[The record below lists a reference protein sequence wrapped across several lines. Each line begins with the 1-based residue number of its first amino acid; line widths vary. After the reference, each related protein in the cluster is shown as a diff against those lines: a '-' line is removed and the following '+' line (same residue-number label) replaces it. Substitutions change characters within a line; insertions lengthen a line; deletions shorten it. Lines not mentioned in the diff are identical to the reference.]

1 MTTRQPLNCIFT
13 GKECRVVVSVG
24 GEGLEMGYNICFK
37 SGILIDLLI
46 ISVRQEQTMP
56 GFRNCLTKPLSK
68 LWPLA
73 LMALAAPGWGVAAD
87 WTLSYTA
94 DGQPDIEGIWS
105 NATQTRLERAAD
117 LGDKRSF
124 TNAEAAVLEARV
136 KVGMERSMAPSDANR
151 APPADGNV
159 ASAYNSFWLE
169 RGSNVTLIDGEYRTS
184 MIVEPS
190 NGQIPWLP
198 IDERRPSQLSRWL
211 AMPGVEPFDGPEL
224 QTIGERCLLFWDF
237 RTSNSS
243 AGPPMMPMIYNNNYQ
258 IVQSP
263 GYVLIY
269 AEMMHDARIVRLDA
283 QHRAPHMVQWM
294 GDSVG
299 HWEEDTLVVVTKNM
313 HPQQSH
319 FGSSENITITERF
332 QRTGEDDIV
341 YSFTMDDPSVYRE
354 PWKAQMQMKQRPEDR
369 IYEYACHE
377 GNYALSG
384 ILGGARVQERES
396 SEGTQADR

>member
-1 MTTRQPLNCIFT
+1 MLVYKNHLKR
-13 GKECRVVVSVG
+13 
-24 GEGLEMGYNICFK
+24 
-37 SGILIDLLI
+37 
-46 ISVRQEQTMP
+46 
-56 GFRNCLTKPLSK
+56 LSK
-68 LWPLA
+68 FWS
-73 LMALAAPGWGVAAD
+73 MALITLVAPSWGVAAD

-94 DGQPDIEGIWS
+94 DGQPDIEGLWS
-105 NATQTRLERAAD
+105 NATQTRLERAVD
-117 LGDKRSF
+117 LGEKQSY
-124 TNAEAAVLEARV
+124 TAAEASALEARAEA
-136 KVGMERSMAPSDANR
+136 GMQRSMAPSDAGR
-151 APPADGNV
+151 APPSDGNV

-169 RGSNVTLIDGEYRTS
+169 RGSSITLIDGEYRTS

-198 IDERRPSQLSRWL
+198 MEERSTSQLSRWL
-211 AMPGVEPFDGPEL
+211 AMPDVEPFDGPEL

-258 IVQSP
+258 IVQTP

-283 QHRAPHMVQWM
+283 QHRPSNMVQWM

-299 HWEEDTLVVVTKNM
+299 RWENDTLIVVTKNM

-319 FGSSENITITERF
+319 FGSSDNITITERF

-354 PWKAQMQMKQRPEDR
+354 PWTAQMQMKQKPEQR

-384 ILGGARVQERES
+384 ILGGARVQER
-396 SEGTQADR
+396 SEAQARSQ

>member
-1 MTTRQPLNCIFT
+1 
-13 GKECRVVVSVG
+13 
-24 GEGLEMGYNICFK
+24 
-37 SGILIDLLI
+37 
-46 ISVRQEQTMP
+46 MP
-56 GFRNCLTKPLSK
+56 VFRNRLAKSLITFRS
-68 LWPLA
+68 LA
-73 LMALAAPGWGVAAD
+73 LIAVLAPSLSVAAD

-94 DGQPDIEGIWS
+94 DGQPDIEGTWS
-105 NATQTRLERAAD
+105 NATQTRLERRAD
-117 LGDKRSF
+117 LGEKRSY
-124 TNAEAAVLEARV
+124 TTAEAAELEARV
-136 KVGMERSMAPSDANR
+136 KAGMERSMAPSDAGR
-151 APPADGNV
+151 APPTDGNT

-169 RGSNVTLIDGEYRTS
+169 RGINVTLIDGEYRTS

-190 NGQIPWLP
+190 DGQIPWLP
-198 IDERRPSQLSRWL
+198 IEQRKPSQLSRWL

-258 IVQSP
+258 IVQTP

-269 AEMMHDARIVRLDA
+269 AEMMHDTRIVRLDA
-283 QHRAPHMVQWM
+283 QHRPSHMVQWM

-319 FGSSENITITERF
+319 FGSSDNITITERF
-332 QRTGEDDIV
+332 QRTGEEDIV

-354 PWKAQMQMKQRPEDR
+354 PWTAQMQMKHKPEER

-377 GNYALSG
+377 GNYALGG
-384 ILGGARVQERES
+384 ILGGARVEERERRAETES
-396 SEGTQADR
+396 AQ

>member
-1 MTTRQPLNCIFT
+1 MRAFRSRLTNLL
-13 GKECRVVVSVG
+13 SV
-24 GEGLEMGYNICFK
+24 FWVFA
-37 SGILIDLLI
+37 LIVGVI
-46 ISVRQEQTMP
+46 PS
-56 GFRNCLTKPLSK
+56 FS
-68 LWPLA
+68 
-73 LMALAAPGWGVAAD
+73 VAAD

-94 DGQPDIEGIWS
+94 DGQPDIEGTWS
-105 NATQTRLERAAD
+105 NATQTRLERAPD
-117 LGDKRSF
+117 LGDKRSY
-124 TNAEAAVLEARV
+124 TAAEAEALEARV
-136 KVGMERSMAPSDANR
+136 NAGMQRSMAPSDADR
-151 APPADGNV
+151 APPSDGNV

-184 MIVEPS
+184 MIIEPS
-190 NGQIPWLP
+190 NGRIPWLP
-198 IDERRPSQLSRWL
+198 VEQRRPSQLSRWL
-211 AMPGVEPFDGPEL
+211 AIPGVEPFDGPEL

-258 IVQSP
+258 IVQTP

-269 AEMMHDARIVRLDA
+269 AEMMHDARIIRLDKE
-283 QHRAPHMVQWM
+283 HRAPHMVQWM

-299 HWEEDTLVVVTKNM
+299 RWEGDTLVVVTKNM

-319 FGSSENITITERF
+319 FGSSDNITITERF

-341 YSFTMDDPSVYRE
+341 YSFTMDDPAVYSE
-354 PWKAQMQMKQRPEDR
+354 PWTAQMQMKHKPEER

-384 ILGGARVQERES
+384 ILGGARVQEQELRP
-396 SEGTQADR
+396 

>member
-1 MTTRQPLNCIFT
+1 
-13 GKECRVVVSVG
+13 
-24 GEGLEMGYNICFK
+24 
-37 SGILIDLLI
+37 
-46 ISVRQEQTMP
+46 MP
-56 GFRNCLTKPLSK
+56 GFRSRLTKPLSK

-73 LMALAAPGWGVAAD
+73 LMALAAPGWSVAAD

-117 LGDKRSF
+117 LGDKRSY
-124 TNAEAAVLEARV
+124 TNAEAAALEARV

-151 APPADGNV
+151 SPPADGNV

-198 IDERRPSQLSRWL
+198 IDERSPSQLSRWL
-211 AMPGVEPFDGPEL
+211 SMPGVEPFDGPEL

-319 FGSSENITITERF
+319 FGSSENITITEQF

-354 PWKAQMQMKQRPEDR
+354 PWRAQMQMKRRPEDR

-377 GNYALSG
+377 GNYALGG

-396 SEGTQADR
+396 SEGMQADQ